1 MIVRMPDEWN
11 AIREQFTEDE
21 KKHLNSSISGETI
34 CPRGIVIDV
43 STLPDELADKFTS
56 AIQAARKASH

>member
-11 AIREQFTEDE
+11 AIREHFTEDE
-21 KKHLNSSISGETI
+21 KRRLNSSISGETI

-43 STLPDELADKFTS
+43 STLPDELADKLTV
-56 AIQAARKASH
+56 AIQNARKAPL